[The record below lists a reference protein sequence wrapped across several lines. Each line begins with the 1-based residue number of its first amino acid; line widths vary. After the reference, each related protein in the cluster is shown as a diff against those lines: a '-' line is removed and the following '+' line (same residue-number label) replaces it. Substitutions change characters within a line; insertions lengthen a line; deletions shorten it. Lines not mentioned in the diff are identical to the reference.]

1 MKRANENFLFLFGD
15 VTYEV
20 DPRFREVDFGILEMN
35 SYEQLKNTP
44 EYQAWLAGDNDANIP
59 PNGES
64 GLQMNARVLAAF
76 SEIKEDTCIITHGGV
91 IAAIMEH
98 MFPNENKNRY
108 EWQPRNGCG
117 YIISEN
123 RFKVIP

>member
-1 MKRANENFLFLFGD
+1 MKE
-15 VTYEV
+15 
-20 DPRFREVDFGILEMN
+20 
-35 SYEQLKNTP
+35 
-44 EYQAWLAGDNDANIP
+44 
-59 PNGES
+59 
-64 GLQMNARVLAAF
+64 RVLAAF